1 MKTENES
8 DIFNAVHEEL
18 VDGEHNLQHHHGQ
31 EHTVSPAIEDKIE
44 HVLEEIE
51 ELLEE
56 LVDLEECAHQ
66 NRRPPRAKQYRIR
79 IDGQKYTVSAHG
91 MTGREL
97 LVLANKEPVDSFMIV
112 EKVHGEKPR
121 RIGLEE
127 YVDFTKPG
135 IEKFI
140 TQPLGQTEG

>member
-1 MKTENES
+1 MNIENES
-8 DIFNAVHEEL
+8 GSNNAAPEEL
-18 VDGEHNLQHHHGQ
+18 AGGAHTHQPHQSHEHP
-31 EHTVSPAIEDKIE
+31 VSPVLEAKIE

-66 NRRPPRAKQYRIR
+66 GRKPPRAKQYRIR

-97 LVLANKEPVDSFMIV
+97 LVLAGKQPVDAFMIV

-121 RIGLEE
+121 RIGLDE
-127 YVDFTKPG
+127 YVSFTKPG
-135 IEKFI
+135 IEKFV

>member
-1 MKTENES
+1 MRTENES
-8 DIFNAVHEEL
+8 DSASVVHEEL
-18 VDGEHNLQHHHGQ
+18 VSLERNHRHHNGQ
-31 EHTVSPAIEDKIE
+31 EHTVSPAIEEKTE
-44 HVLEEIE
+44 HVLEGIE

-56 LVDLEECAHQ
+56 LVDLEECAHE
-66 NRRPPRAKQYRIR
+66 NRKPPRAKQYRIR
-79 IDGQKYTVSAHG
+79 IDGQKYTVSVHG

-97 LVLANKEPVDSFMIV
+97 LVLANKQPVDSFMIV

-121 RIGLEE
+121 RIGLDE

-135 IEKFI
+135 VEKFI